1 MINLKGSSFSS
12 LSKDNETIAV
22 VSTLRD
28 IEAVTLSVF
37 ESLLSFISGPNSR
50 PSSSW
55 LLVAKIIHTKRV
67 ACEEETEANE
77 FAQVDAAL
85 QSLIKTRKSDH
96 KNADNQLDNLESCI
110 QDQEEQLHCLFRQM
124 IKTRVTLLNILND

>member
-1 MINLKGSSFSS
+1 MLQTKECTQDLQSIMRRTRGGESGALTEVRKYLTSRKINC
-12 LSKDNETIAV
+12 
-22 VSTLRD
+22 TLRD

-37 ESLLSFISGPNSR
+37 ESLLSISGPNSK

-85 QSLIKTRKSDH
+85 QSFIKTS
-96 KNADNQLDNLESCI
+96 
-110 QDQEEQLHCLFRQM
+110 
-124 IKTRVTLLNILND
+124 